1 VDLLHVL
8 VVVGD
13 DGGQQDVEHAQ
24 AGHDDHHQVEDV
36 EGGQS
41 EVVIFLDLVIKAQ
54 DIVVFVETSEEHD
67 ETGLNA
73 GEKALKARIIFLF
86 LVLFDHP
93 ETKGEAEEKNEGDHQ
108 VGPEL
113 LQDDMEHGGEVADG
127 GEAVSPMLEDEAEA
141 GTSESGFLK
150 FEK

>member
-1 VDLLHVL
+1 MDLLHVL

-54 DIVVFVETSEEHD
+54 DIVVFQRT
-67 ETGLNA
+67 
-73 GEKALKARIIFLF
+73 
-86 LVLFDHP
+86 
-93 ETKGEAEEKNEGDHQ
+93 
-108 VGPEL
+108 
-113 LQDDMEHGGEVADG
+113 
-127 GEAVSPMLEDEAEA
+127 
-141 GTSESGFLK
+141 
-150 FEK
+150 